1 MSSVRLGVAV
11 LATLAAGAL
20 VACDDGSGDDDG
32 TGPDPSAAIYDPA
45 HILEVD
51 IEVAQA
57 DWDTMRFQ
65 TRGLSAL
72 IGNCLAQPFADPFT
86 YFTGVV
92 RVDGQVMTN
101 VGVRKKGFI
110 GSLDTTKP
118 SLKIK
123 FDEFVVDQ
131 KFAGLKTLTL
141 NNAKQDPSYIK
152 QCIAYQ
158 AFTAAGVP
166 SSRCNFARVRV
177 NGSDLGLYVNVE
189 AINKPMLRRH
199 FDDDEG
205 NLYEGTLSDFRDGW
219 TGTFE
224 LKTNETENDR
234 ADLDALTT
242 ALEAS
247 DAQLVAALDP
257 LVDIDAFL
265 TFWATETLVGHW
277 DGYTGNANNFYA
289 YHDPVSGK
297 FHFLPWGVDGVLEAR
312 DNPFGGGG
320 SVAVQV
326 TSQMP
331 RRLYQLP
338 ETRDRYVERLRAVM
352 DDVWDVEA
360 MTAEIDRMETLV
372 RPVVLVADRETF
384 ATAVND
390 VRAFVSG
397 RRAAI
402 EADLAGGPPT
412 ITAPLRDAPCFEQIG
427 NLNGSFSTTWGTTG
441 APDAFAT
448 GSGTVSGT
456 VNGTALNVT
465 RVGGTS
471 GMDPNAMPPKAQIAV
486 VAALADGTAGILAFQ
501 IEPSVLAANTDLP
514 IDLGNVVG
522 AVYHYTPATN
532 AFVLVGLVG
541 DGTLHIGNYS
551 ATSGAPVTG
560 TFTGT
565 IIRSPF

>member
-1 MSSVRLGVAV
+1 MSFVRLGVAV
-11 LATLAAGAL
+11 LATAFL
-20 VACDDGSGDDDG
+20 VACDDGTGADDDG
-32 TGPDPSAAIYDPA
+32 GPDPSDAIYDPN
-45 HILEVD
+45 HVLEVN
-51 IEVAQA
+51 IEVTQA

-72 IGNCLAQPFADPFT
+72 FGNCLAQPFADPFT
-86 YFTGVV
+86 YFSGVV
-92 RVDGQVMTN
+92 TVDGQVVTN

-131 KFAGLKTLTL
+131 SFAGLKTLTL

-152 QCIAYQ
+152 QCISYQ
-158 AFTAAGVP
+158 TFAAAGVP
-166 SSRCNFARVRV
+166 ASRCNFARVRV
-177 NGSDLGLYVNVE
+177 NGSDMGLYVNVE

-224 LKTNETENDR
+224 LKTNETVNDR
-234 ADLDALTT
+234 TDLDVLTT

-247 DAQLVAALDP
+247 DAQLLSSLDP
-257 LVDIDAFL
+257 LVDVDAFL
-265 TFWATETLVGHW
+265 TFWATETLIGHW

-289 YHDPVSGK
+289 YRDPISGR
-297 FHFLPWGVDGVLEAR
+297 FQFMPWGVDGVLEAR

-320 SVAVQV
+320 SVAVQA
-326 TSQMP
+326 TSALP

-338 ETRDRYVERLRAVM
+338 ETRDRYIARLRAVM
-352 DDVWDVEA
+352 DDVWDVTA
-360 MTAEIDRMETLV
+360 MTAEIDRMEQLV
-372 RPVVLVADRETF
+372 RPVVLVADRDEF

-402 EADLAGGPPT
+402 DADLAGGPPV
-412 ITAPLRDAPCFEQIG
+412 ITEPLRDPPCFEVIG

-441 APDAFAT
+441 APDPFMT
-448 GSGTVSGT
+448 GSGSVSGT
-456 VNGTALNVT
+456 VNGAPLSIT

-471 GMDPNAMPPKAQIAV
+471 GMDPNANPPKAQIAV
-486 VAALADGTAGILAFQ
+486 VAALADGNVGLIAFQ
-501 IEPSVLAANTDLP
+501 IEPAVLAANTDLA

-522 AVYHYTPATN
+522 VVYHYTPSTG
-532 AFVLVGLVG
+532 AFILVGLVG
-541 DGTLHIGNYS
+541 DGTLHIGQYS
-551 ATSGAPVTG
+551 ATNGAAVTG
-560 TFTGT
+560 TFTGQL
-565 IIRSPF
+565 IRSPF